1 MQPAAPSELPR
12 VLTARHAISIVV
24 GIVIGTGIFLV
35 PHEMMAAT
43 GSVSTVYAVWI
54 IGGLLSLF
62 GAMSYAEVAALRPR
76 VGGEY
81 AFIREAYGDLPAFL
95 FTWTWVTI
103 AKPASIATIAAGL
116 MRILGSF
123 SALSFLSQPAFAHL
137 YWSQL
142 AAIAVTWL
150 ITALNIVS
158 TRESANVQTALTLLK
173 ILLIV
178 GIAVVCFASLRHGS
192 LHNLTTTYL
201 GAHGGLTGFM
211 TALIAALWAYDG
223 WSDVSQLAGEIRDP
237 QRSMP
242 LALIGG
248 VFIVAALYILIQT
261 AIQYI
266 LPATTIALS
275 DRPASDALR
284 VVAGSAGAALVTIGM
299 TVSICAT
306 LVGSSL
312 SGARVP
318 FAAARDHLF
327 PRSLAAIHPRFQTPS
342 ASLILQAVLSSLLLL
357 AIGKYQALFSL
368 AIVSEWLF
376 YALTAST
383 VFVFRRRE
391 PNIARPYSVNGYPVT
406 PALFILAA
414 FMIIVFSFVTEPRNS
429 IAGAAVILLG
439 VPLYWWM
446 KSQQRS
452 RRRDTA

>member
-35 PHEMMAAT
+35 PHEMKAAT

-178 GIAVVCFASLRHGS
+178 GIAIVCFASLRHGS

-452 RRRDTA
+452 RLRDTV